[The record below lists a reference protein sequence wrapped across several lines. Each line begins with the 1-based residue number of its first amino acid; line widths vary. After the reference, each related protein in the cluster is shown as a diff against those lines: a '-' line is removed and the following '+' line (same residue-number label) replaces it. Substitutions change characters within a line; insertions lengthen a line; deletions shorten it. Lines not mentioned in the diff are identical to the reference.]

1 MKLRYKII
9 LFAIIPLLLAFL
21 GIALAVLHQTTLLA
35 QQQRSTVEQAYMASK
50 EAELKH
56 YVTLGMAA
64 ISDLYVLDKP
74 DAETMNEAKEIL
86 SKLDYG
92 NDGYFY
98 VYDMHGNNLMH
109 PRQPDLVGRDLWNL
123 TDPEGNRTIQNL
135 IAKAKQGGGVVRYLW
150 EKPSTHKM
158 APKLGYVV
166 ALDKWGWMLGTGI
179 YLDDVD
185 TALNKIDIQVAKN
198 IQSTMFWITGI
209 AITSALLVALCGLA
223 LNISES
229 RVNEAKLK
237 VLAQSVVKSQEDERA
252 RLSRDLHDGL
262 SQLLVSIKLQ
272 IESGLAKLMGQPAQA
287 DAARVSFSR
296 ATTQLNDALG
306 ELRRISHDLRPA
318 MLDDLGLAA
327 AFEQLAGE
335 FAAASSLPV
344 HFEASGHTA
353 GLSAVGN
360 TVLFRVAQ
368 EALTNIHKHAVHVTE
383 VSMLL
388 SGDARQ
394 VRLLISDNGAG
405 FDVADIASNPRRG
418 IGLSNMKERL
428 DAVKGQLEVHSNSG
442 GTQVIASIPSGQGN
456 YSSTGAL
463 A

>member
-9 LFAIIPLLLAFL
+9 LFAIVPLLLAFL
-21 GIALAVLHQTTLLA
+21 GIALAMLRQATLLA

-64 ISDLYVLDKP
+64 ISDLYVSDKP
-74 DAETMNEAKEIL
+74 DAETMEEAKAIL

-98 VYDMHGNNLMH
+98 VYDMQGNNLMH

-135 IAKAKQGGGVVRYLW
+135 INKARQGGGVVRYLW

-166 ALDKWGWMLGTGI
+166 ALEKWGWMLGTGI

-185 TALNKIDIQVAKN
+185 NALNKIDIQVAKN
-198 IQSTMFWITGI
+198 IQSTMFWIAGI
-209 AITSALLVALCGLA
+209 AVTSALLIALCGLA

-229 RVNEAKLK
+229 RVAEAKLK
-237 VLAQSVVKSQEDERA
+237 VLAQSIVKSQEDERA

-272 IESGLAKLMGQPAQA
+272 IESGLAKLMGRPEQA
-287 DAARVSFSR
+287 DAAKISFTR

-327 AFEQLAGE
+327 AFEQLASE

-344 HFEASGHTA
+344 HFEASGETSI
-353 GLSAVGN
+353 LTEVGN

-388 SGDARQ
+388 SGDARHI
-394 VRLLISDNGAG
+394 RLLISDNGAG
-405 FDVADIASNPRRG
+405 FDVAGIASNPKRG

-428 DAVKGQLEVHSNSG
+428 ETVKGHLEVHSNNS
-442 GTQVIASIPSGQGN
+442 GTQVIASIPSDKRGH
-456 YSSTGAL
+456 
-463 A
+463 

>member
-56 YVTLGMAA
+56 YVTLGTAA
-64 ISDLYVLDKP
+64 ISELYNSDKA
-74 DAETMNEAKEIL
+74 DAETMEQAKEIL
-86 SKLDYG
+86 ARLDFG

-109 PRQPDLVGRDLWNL
+109 PRQPELVGRDLWEL

-135 IAKAKQGGGVVRYLW
+135 IAKAQQGGGIVPYMW

-158 APKLGYVV
+158 APKMGYVV
-166 ALDKWGWMLGTGI
+166 ALKKWGWMLGTGI

-185 TALNKIDIQVAKN
+185 TALNKIDVQVAKN

-209 AITSALLVALCGLA
+209 AVISAVLVAMCGLA

-229 RVNEAKLK
+229 RVAEAKLK
-237 VLAQSVVKSQEDERA
+237 VLAQSVVRSQEDERA

-272 IESGLAKLMGQPAQA
+272 IESGLAKLMSRPPQE
-287 DAARVSFSR
+287 DAAKTSFTR

-335 FAAASSLPV
+335 FAASSSLPV
-344 HFEASGHTA
+344 HFEAHGHTS
-353 GLSAVGN
+353 GLSEVGN

-368 EALTNIHKHAVHVTE
+368 EALMNIHKHAAQVTE

-394 VRLLISDNGAG
+394 IRLLISDNGAG
-405 FDVADIASNPRRG
+405 FDVAGIAGNPKRG
-418 IGLSNMKERL
+418 IGLSTMKERL
-428 DAVKGQLEVHSNSG
+428 DTVKGQLEVHSGTG
-442 GTQVIASIPSGQGN
+442 GTQVIASIPS
-456 YSSTGAL
+456 SKDSRA
-463 A
+463 

>member
-1 MKLRYKII
+1 MKLRSKII

-21 GIALAVLHQTTLLA
+21 GIALAVLYQTTLLA
-35 QQQRSTVEQAYMASK
+35 RQQRSTVEQAYMASK

-56 YVTLGMAA
+56 YVTLGTAA
-64 ISDLYVLDKP
+64 ISDLYASDKP
-74 DAETMNEAKEIL
+74 DAETMQEAKSIL

-109 PRQPDLVGRDLWNL
+109 PRQPELVGRNLWEL
-123 TDPEGNRTIQNL
+123 TDPEGDRTIQNL
-135 IAKAKQGGGVVRYLW
+135 IAKARQGGGVVRYLW
-150 EKPSTHKM
+150 EKPSTHKI

-185 TALNKIDIQVAKN
+185 SALNKIDVQVAKN
-198 IQSTMFWITGI
+198 IQSTMVWIAGI
-209 AITSALLVALCGLA
+209 AITSALLIAVCGLA

-229 RVNEAKLK
+229 RVAEAKLK

-272 IESGLAKLMGQPAQA
+272 IESGLAKLMSRPAQP
-287 DAARVSFSR
+287 DAAQTSFAR
-296 ATTQLNDALG
+296 ATAQLNDALG

-335 FAAASSLPV
+335 FAAASALPV
-344 HFEASGHTA
+344 HFDASGHTE
-353 GLSAVGN
+353 GLSEVGN

-368 EALTNIHKHAVHVTE
+368 EALTNIHKHAVHVSE
-383 VSMLL
+383 VSILL
-388 SGDARQ
+388 SGDTRQ
-394 VRLLISDNGAG
+394 VKLLISDNGAG
-405 FDVADIASNPRRG
+405 FDVAGVASNPKRG

-428 DAVKGQLEVHSNSG
+428 ETVNGRLEVHSNTS
-442 GTQVIASIPSGQGN
+442 GTQVIASIPSNLSGK
-456 YSSTGAL
+456 GA
-463 A
+463 AT